1 MGASATPGGGG
12 VSPSKSLTNYASY
25 IPEGSRRPRI
35 GHLDLDS
42 NTVTPLSYISGTPI
56 RSLYEVIAV
65 GEDAII
71 QAGEPFPRSKARLL
85 PPIYGRDILAVGKNY
100 AAHAKE
106 FNASGY
112 DSSDKVDMPT
122 HPVIFTKRW
131 TSAIADGDEI
141 YPHPGFTESVDYE
154 GEIGVIVGKAGFKID
169 AKDALEHVWGF
180 TIINDV
186 TARERQRDHKQF
198 YLGKSPDT
206 FAPMG
211 PIAVP
216 KEHLPKVLTVQTV
229 VNGEKR
235 QEATTDDLIFSIP
248 TLIETLSAA
257 QTLQPGD
264 VLATG
269 TPAGV
274 GFGFDPKV
282 WLHPGDEVKIS
293 VTGLGTLT
301 NKIASPESRNSILN
315 HIVSPAVPVVNDR
328 TAEGRGLSSVGSK
341 QLFYQRKGGDDAGRP
356 IYFIHGLGGTSEYFG
371 PLMTRLGNSWTYHLA
386 DLEGHGLSPTS
397 ATSKLSIAS
406 FASDAYQ
413 LCSRAGITSESGLT
427 VVAHSMGCLVAMKL
441 ALDHPDLVKTLI
453 LQGPGPSPL
462 PEAASKATYAR
473 AALAREKG
481 MLGVVDA
488 VVGAGT
494 SDYSKAHNPLAI
506 AAARVSLLGQD
517 AEGYAKACTALAD
530 SHADTLDISALKVR
544 VLIITGEEDKVS
556 PPEMCKRMKEQMPNC
571 EDVVVLPQ
579 VAHWHL
585 FEATES
591 VCSAVADFL
600 GTSSDEVLQR
610 VRRVENLLERQV
622 YLLEQRL
629 EPSPKSNSSNQ
640 DTLSQHQSSS
650 VNSSPWTEIEATPS
664 ETAPAT
670 NVGTILVSEGG
681 YERFIPGLASSDA
694 ESVNELIQSASAP
707 PMSSSF
713 PFSAEALATR
723 RALLDTLPPGRQC
736 DELKDIFFEVF
747 SPTVQALVLLI
758 YALSHAHGPSWA
770 LLGATFN
777 ICVSIGCH
785 IDPSQLNLDPVRSE
799 QRRRCWAGLMLLYTI
814 QNTCLGNI
822 APMKVIANVR
832 LPADVDDDHITMYD
846 NPLLHTD
853 ETQPKPLSKMSYIL
867 FKFKLYRLASDITNF
882 TRENGQL
889 SGLFELDAK
898 ISREEHEHDAR
909 FADPQRLPVYHL
921 AHLYIIKNYTNHLR
935 LILHRPYLPPHSSA
949 ADSTLYEYPEQML
962 QSRQYCKMSAMKIID
977 NHEDLCCNDRL
988 KPYRWFVYGLG
999 GYQTFLAASTLVVLL
1014 GSEDDSVAS
1023 DRADVIYAL
1032 RKCQARFE
1040 QLSPRSDISAKA
1052 ARILRR
1058 TLGPV
1063 TSTNGGGG
1071 GLPQETQR
1079 LYHQSSSISDE
1090 SKVVYSMSHRH
1101 QMSSASPGSIHDHH
1115 HQQQQQHT
1123 SIPPGPAGYSQTG
1136 FTSGGFPSGANEAVT
1151 TKMEP
1156 PPPPPPPP
1164 PTSQHQHHLQ
1174 YQHELQHQ
1182 HQHHHQQQQQ
1192 PPPHPHSFFPCPQPL
1207 YELMSLPAEQ
1217 WLGGPSALAWDWS
1230 SWVDVPEASIAG
1242 SDMFMDTSASGVM
1255 M

>member
-1 MGASATPGGGG
+1 MAPQ
-12 VSPSKSLTNYASY
+12 VDK
-25 IPEGSRRPRI
+25 RQPR
-35 GHLDLDS
+35 
-42 NTVTPLSYISGTPI
+42 VPLSCENCRKRKIKCSGE
-56 RSLYEVIAV
+56 R
-65 GEDAII
+65 
-71 QAGEPFPRSKARLL
+71 PFCDTCAR
-85 PPIYGRDILAVGKNY
+85 R
-100 AAHAKE
+100 
-106 FNASGY
+106 
-112 DSSDKVDMPT
+112 
-122 HPVIFTKRW
+122 
-131 TSAIADGDEI
+131 
-141 YPHPGFTESVDYE
+141 GFSHTC
-154 GEIGVIVGKAGFKID
+154 
-169 AKDALEHVWGF
+169 
-180 TIINDV
+180 
-186 TARERQRDHKQF
+186 F
-198 YLGKSPDT
+198 YLRQN
-206 FAPMG
+206 
-211 PIAVP
+211 
-216 KEHLPKVLTVQTV
+216 VQ
-229 VNGEKR
+229 
-235 QEATTDDLIFSIP
+235 IP
-248 TLIETLSAA
+248 A
-257 QTLQPGD
+257 
-264 VLATG
+264 
-269 TPAGV
+269 
-274 GFGFDPKV
+274 
-282 WLHPGDEVKIS
+282 
-293 VTGLGTLT
+293 
-301 NKIASPESRNSILN
+301 
-315 HIVSPAVPVVNDR
+315 
-328 TAEGRGLSSVGSK
+328 
-341 QLFYQRKGGDDAGRP
+341 
-356 IYFIHGLGGTSEYFG
+356 
-371 PLMTRLGNSWTYHLA
+371 
-386 DLEGHGLSPTS
+386 
-397 ATSKLSIAS
+397 
-406 FASDAYQ
+406 
-413 LCSRAGITSESGLT
+413 
-427 VVAHSMGCLVAMKL
+427 
-441 ALDHPDLVKTLI
+441 
-453 LQGPGPSPL
+453 
-462 PEAASKATYAR
+462 
-473 AALAREKG
+473 
-481 MLGVVDA
+481 
-488 VVGAGT
+488 
-494 SDYSKAHNPLAI
+494 
-506 AAARVSLLGQD
+506 
-517 AEGYAKACTALAD
+517 
-530 SHADTLDISALKVR
+530 
-544 VLIITGEEDKVS
+544 
-556 PPEMCKRMKEQMPNC
+556 
-571 EDVVVLPQ
+571 
-579 VAHWHL
+579 
-585 FEATES
+585 
-591 VCSAVADFL
+591 

-670 NVGTILVSEGG
+670 NVGTILVSEEG

-713 PFSAEALATR
+713 PFSAEALAAR

-747 SPTVQALVLLI
+747 SPLFHILHDPSFHAEYADFRQYRGDVSLSFLALVFVILSISVTALDSDHPLLADLGMEATASANIKSLATKYRAAAMGCLSADHFMWRHNLQTVQALVLLI

-882 TRENGQL
+882 TRENGKL

-977 NHEDLCCNDRL
+977 NHEDLCCNDKL

-1014 GSEDDSVAS
+1014 GSEDDSVTS

-1063 TSTNGGGG
+1063 PSTNGGAGG
-1071 GLPQETQR
+1071 PLHDTPR
-1079 LYHQSSSISDE
+1079 LYHQSSSINDE

-1101 QMSSASPGSIHDHH
+1101 QISSASPGNLHDHH
-1115 HQQQQQHT
+1115 LHHQQQQHT
-1123 SIPPGPAGYSQTG
+1123 SVPPGPAGYNQTG
-1136 FTSGGFPSGANEAVT
+1136 FTSGDFPSGANEAVT

-1156 PPPPPPPP
+1156 PPPPP
-1164 PTSQHQHHLQ
+1164 TSQHQHQVQ

-1182 HQHHHQQQQQ
+1182 HHHQQQQQQQ

-1207 YELMSLPAEQ
+1207 YELMNLPAEQ

-1242 SDMFMDTSASGVM
+1242 SDMFMDTSASGVVM
-1255 M
+1255 